1 MNNNTGLDGDHF
13 PDVEVREQ
21 RGPSPV
27 WLIPF
32 AALLIGFWLLF
43 QNWYQQGPTITVL
56 FSSAEGIEPNKTE
69 VRYKAMTVGKVK
81 KLKLD
86 NELKYIEASI
96 ELNKEIGN
104 HLGSD
109 ASFWVVRPRVN
120 RSGISGLSTL
130 FSGSYIGM
138 DPGTNTD
145 DQSFYTSEERP
156 PVIAPAEDGKRFF
169 LVSDSLG
176 SMDIGAPVFYKQLQ
190 VGEVI
195 DYELLQDKD
204 QVRLEVF
211 IRAPYFQYIH
221 TNTRFWN
228 ASGVELNMNS
238 AGAEFHMES
247 LVSVLIGGIAF
258 DTPKAVAVG
267 AVSKEGE
274 TFALRR
280 NFAEAQGKPYTAK
293 LYYVMYF
300 DGSVRG
306 MKEGSSVEFQ
316 GIPIGKVEKIDMKM
330 DRASLEVRVP
340 VLVSIQPQY
349 FDETLTEAEGA
360 IALSKLVDKGMRA
373 KLETVS
379 FLTGQKV
386 ITLSM
391 EKDPPPAKIKE
402 TQFYSE
408 FPTTGS
414 SLEDLPLLATEI
426 MVSLDNTLAGINKLV
441 NSGKLDKT
449 VDNLNGVLAEAEQA
463 VKAAKD
469 MLKNVDSKT
478 LPSVTGDMNKI
489 TLDLDNTLQK
499 LQGSLGHVD
508 RLTAQNSPTQ
518 YQLQEMLQE
527 VTAASRSLRSL
538 SETLQRQPAS
548 LLRGKQGE

>member
-1 MNNNTGLDGDHF
+1 MNNNTGLHDDNL
-13 PDVEVREQ
+13 PEVNVREQ
-21 RGPSPV
+21 RWPSPV
-27 WLIPF
+27 WLIPL
-32 AALLIGFWLLF
+32 AALLVGFWLLF
-43 QNWYQQGPTITVL
+43 QTWYQRGPTITVQ
-56 FSSAEGIEPNKTE
+56 FSSAEGIEPGKTE
-69 VRYKAMTVGKVK
+69 VRYKAVTVGKVR
-81 KLKLD
+81 KLRLD
-86 NELKYIEASI
+86 DDLKYIEAVI
-96 ELNKEIGN
+96 ELNKEIGR

-120 RSGISGLSTL
+120 RSGVSGLSTL

-138 DPGTNTD
+138 DPGTNSD
-145 DQSFYTSEERP
+145 DQSFYTGEERP

-169 LVSDSLG
+169 LLSSSLG
-176 SMDIGAPVFYKQLQ
+176 SMEVGAPVFYKQLQ

-195 DYELLQDKD
+195 DYELLKDQD

-211 IRAPYFQYIH
+211 IRDPYFQYVH

-238 AGAEFHMES
+238 AGAEFRMES

-258 DTPKAVAVG
+258 DTPKAMAAG
-267 AVSKEGE
+267 DASKEGD
-274 TFALRR
+274 TFTLHRS
-280 NFAEAQGKPYTAK
+280 FSDAEEKQYTEK

-306 MKEGSSVEFQ
+306 MKVGSAVEFQ
-316 GIPIGKVEKIDMKM
+316 GIPIGKVENIGMTLNRD
-330 DRASLEVRVP
+330 SLQVRVP
-340 VLVSIQPQY
+340 VMVSIQPQH
-349 FDETLTEAEGA
+349 FDESITKEDADITMR
-360 IALSKLVDKGMRA
+360 KLVEKGMRA

-391 EKDPPPAKIKE
+391 EKDPPAAQIRA

-414 SLEDLPLLATEI
+414 AFEDLPLLATDI
-426 MVSLDNTLAGINKLV
+426 MTSLDETLASINKLV
-441 NSGKLDKT
+441 SSGKLDKT
-449 VDNLNGVLAEAEQA
+449 VDNLNAVLAEAEQA
-463 VKAAKD
+463 VKAAKETIRTVD
-469 MLKNVDSKT
+469 KNT
-478 LPSVTGDMNKI
+478 LPSVTSDVNKM
-489 TLDLDNTLQK
+489 TLDLGKTLQK
-499 LQGSLGHVD
+499 IQGSMAQVD

-518 YQLQEMLQE
+518 YQLQEMLEE

-538 SETLQRQPAS
+538 TETLQRQPSS
-548 LLRGKQGE
+548 LIKGKE